1 MNTKFTLIFMWFS
14 YFASAQNEANN
25 WYYGE
30 HAGITFNT
38 IPPVALPGGQIYTNE
53 GCSSISDAAGNL
65 LFYSDGVKVWNRNHV
80 IMPNG
85 TGLHGN
91 FSSSQSCLI
100 ANYPGSP
107 GMYFIFTAPDY
118 AANYGLQYSIIDM
131 ALDGGFGDVTA
142 VKNVVLLPNSTE
154 KLTACAHRNGIDF
167 WVVGHEFESA
177 NFYAWQV
184 SSSGVSNTPV
194 ISASGTP
201 HESDSTNVYSEQ
213 NRLGT
218 MKISPCGDKIAC
230 CVLTD
235 SFLELFDFNDSTG
248 IVSNPLLLGTWPGL
262 FPYGIYGVEFSS
274 GCTKLYA
281 SNENPPI
288 VVQYDLLAGSPGAIV
303 ASADTVC
310 TSTFDYY
317 GTLQNGPDGLMYL
330 ARLGNNDLGCITQP
344 DMPGMA
350 CAYVQNY
357 ASAPNTSSAVFG
369 LPNYITTW
377 FRNSATGIQHNVS
390 GEEFALFPNPVS
402 TVLQVNMNSTIEGK
416 VRVQITNTLGTVLY
430 TGQKNESRF
439 LIPFNNYPQGIYFI
453 KVEYGNKFM
462 IRKILKL

>member
-1 MNTKFTLIFMWFS
+1 
-14 YFASAQNEANN
+14 
-25 WYYGE
+25 
-30 HAGITFNT
+30 
-38 IPPVALPGGQIYTNE
+38 V
-53 GCSSISDAAGNL
+53 CSSISDAAGNL
-65 LFYSDGVKVWNRNHV
+65 LFYSDGVKVWNRNYA

-100 ANYPGSP
+100 ANYPGTP
-107 GMYFIFTAPDY
+107 GLYYIFTAPDY
-118 AANYGLQYSIIDM
+118 AANFGLQYSIIDM

-154 KLTACAHRNGIDF
+154 KLTAAMHRNGTDF

-177 NFYAWQV
+177 DFYAWLV
-184 SSSGVSNTPV
+184 TPSGISNVPV
-194 ISASGTP
+194 ISSAGTP
-201 HESDSTNVYSEQ
+201 HESDSANTYSEQ

-230 CVLTD
+230 CVLYD

-248 IVSNPLLLGTWPGL
+248 VISNPLLLGTWPGL

-288 VVQYDLLAGSPGAIV
+288 VVQYDLLAGSPSAII

-330 ARLGNNDLGCITQP
+330 ARLGNNDIGCITQP
-344 DMPGMA
+344 DQPGIA
-350 CAYVQNY
+350 CQYVAYY

-369 LPNYITTW
+369 LPNYTVTL
-377 FRNSATGIQHNVS
+377 FKNTQTGIKQNQINKFFSIYPNHATDKLQINS
-390 GEEFALFPNPVS
+390 FANFNEA
-402 TVLQVNMNSTIEGK
+402 VNIK
-416 VRVQITNTLGTVLY
+416 IFNTLGNLIY
-430 TGQKNESRF
+430 ADKRKNENRF
-439 LIPFNNYPQGIYFI
+439 LIPLDQLANGIYL
-453 KVEYGNKFM
+453 
-462 IRKILKL
+462 LKLETDTRVYIEKLIKQQ